1 MGARTDIVGGVVSD
15 EGLHDEGPIEQLYLR
30 SAPAAVRLA
39 FLITGDTHLAED
51 VTQEAF
57 IRVAGRFGHLR
68 SASSFDAYLRRT
80 VVNLCTSQFRRRKV
94 ERAYLEREAR
104 RPTVN
109 VDPPSVGEHEELR
122 SALRALPPR
131 QRAAVVLR
139 YYEDLSERQTG
150 EALGISAA
158 AVRSLVLRAM
168 TTLRDHVRRD
178 ES

>member
-15 EGLHDEGPIEQLYLR
+15 EGLPGEGPIEQLYLR

-104 RPTVN
+104 RPAVN

-168 TTLRDHVRRD
+168 TTLRERVRRD

>member
-1 MGARTDIVGGVVSD
+1 MGARTDIVGGGVSD
-15 EGLHDEGPIEQLYLR
+15 EGLPDEGPIEQLFLR
-30 SAPAAVRLA
+30 SAPAALRLA
-39 FLITGDTHLAED
+39 FLLTGDAHLAED

-68 SASSFDAYLRRT
+68 SASSFDACLRQT

-94 ERAYLEREAR
+94 ERAHLEREAR
-104 RPTVN
+104 RSAVN
-109 VDPPSVGEHEELR
+109 VDPPNVGEHEELR

-168 TTLRDHVRRD
+168 TTLRERVRRD

>member
-109 VDPPSVGEHEELR
+109 VDPPGVGEHEELR

-150 EALGISAA
+150 EVLGISAA

-168 TTLRDHVRRD
+168 TTLREHVRRD